1 MAGDSSRTG
10 SSHILEHIPEHV
22 DVAHPSLDPNVSN
35 WRSLFLDVADDAIL
49 PKDLDVLKVD
59 KYRQEVPHDL
69 IEETTT
75 SVGERKFHTRTLDK
89 HEIRGVWIILGL
101 FAGSWLAGG
110 LLKKESKY
118 AESSPAV
125 ATQ

>member
-10 SSHILEHIPEHV
+10 SGHILEPIQEHV
-22 DVAHPSLDPNVSN
+22 DIAYPPSDPNVSN

-49 PKDLDVLKVD
+49 PKNLNVLKVT
-59 KYRQEVPHDL
+59 KYQQGVHDL

-110 LLKKESKY
+110 LLKKESQY
-118 AESSPAV
+118 AESSPV
-125 ATQ
+125 TQ

>member
-10 SSHILEHIPEHV
+10 SSHIIEPIPEHV
-22 DVAHPSLDPNVSN
+22 DIEHPSLDPKVSN
-35 WRSLFLDVADDAIL
+35 LRSLFLDFADDAVL
-49 PKDLDVLKVD
+49 PKDLDVLKVT
-59 KYRQEVPHDL
+59 KYQQGVLDEL

-89 HEIRGVWIILGL
+89 DEIRGVWIILGL

-118 AESSPAV
+118 AESSPV
-125 ATQ
+125 TQ